1 MKKAKKIIFV
11 KNEGGSIAQAMDL
24 DLYLKQRG
32 AYVSKPAVPVNSFL
46 VGVGESPKAVQR
58 KSRKCCGKKTS

>member
-24 DLYLKQRG
+24 DLYLKQRR
-32 AYVSKPAVPVNSFL
+32 AYGTKPSVPVNSFL
-46 VGVGESPKAVQR
+46 VGVAESPKAVQR
-58 KSRKCCGKKTS
+58 KSKKCCGKKK